1 MIARLDSNEVSSF
14 LTDAIAR
21 NITDDEDSLLIVSY
35 MIGTKIA
42 PDYIKLFDS
51 CINYS
56 FSANKIIYSFAAG
69 NIFPNNTE
77 MRRLHRDYSK
87 LSCYDEIVEILEN
100 RE

>member
-56 FSANKIIYSFAAG
+56 FSANKIIYSLITQRGGDF
-69 NIFPNNTE
+69 IEITPN
-77 MRRLHRDYSK
+77 
-87 LSCYDEIVEILEN
+87 
-100 RE
+100 